1 MNTPPKVSVI
11 IPTHNRPHTLPRA
24 IHSVLQQGYADIELI
39 VVDDASKTAATAE
52 VVAGFT
58 STDPRVR
65 YIRREVGGGAAAAR
79 NTGIEVALGEFIAFQ
94 DDDDEWLPGKLEQQV
109 ALMNEL
115 GAECHLVGG
124 PLIRYVANVG
134 IKVFS
139 WPAST
144 NSPWVDTQ
152 RFIEGCSA
160 FLQTTLIRASALK
173 KIGGFNPDVPISED
187 YEMVLRLL
195 DHGRLATVQDFVTIV
210 YEQSGANLSGQ
221 KPLRVASNIKI
232 LELHAKRLQ
241 AYPLAVGLL
250 NYEAAVSALRT
261 GQRGK
266 AARFWLGAF
275 TAYPWVRRVY
285 LLLPMLILGPSV
297 ASAMIGLS
305 EQIKRARR

>member
-1 MNTPPKVSVI
+1 MNASPKVSVI

-39 VVDDASKTAATAE
+39 VVDDASNTAAAAE
-52 VVAGFT
+52 IVANFAL
-58 STDPRVR
+58 TDPRIR
-65 YIRREVGGGAAAAR
+65 YIRREVSGGAAAAR
-79 NTGIEVALGEFIAFQ
+79 NTGIEAAMGEFIAFQ
-94 DDDDEWLPGKLEQQV
+94 DDDDEWLPGKLERQM
-109 ALMNEL
+109 ALMAEL
-115 GAECHLVGG
+115 GEECQLVGG
-124 PLIRYVANVG
+124 PLIRYVADVG

-139 WPAST
+139 WPASA
-144 NSPWVDTQ
+144 NSSWVDTQ
-152 RFIEGCSA
+152 RFVEGCSA
-160 FLQTTLIRASALK
+160 FLQTTLIRKSALK

-221 KPLRVASNIKI
+221 KPLRVASNLKI
-232 LELHAKRLQ
+232 LELHAKRLKT
-241 AYPLAVGLL
+241 YPLAVGLL

-261 GQRGK
+261 GQRGL

-275 TAYPWVRRVY
+275 TSNPWVLRVY
-285 LLLPMLILGPSV
+285 LLLPMLILGPNM

-305 EQIKRARR
+305 ERLKRARR